1 MPPHS
6 LSRTHAR
13 TRTHISTSA
22 YVHAR
27 ARAHTHT
34 FHQWLCCDRLVADA
48 LLDYQLLL
56 LRRCK
61 EEPRQVR
68 WSLMVSSG
76 LWWSPRFGLWIRSS
90 IRIQQ
95 LRSLPSTAASRTWKC
110 PLEATRVIMAQ
121 MNDISSRCTFGLMDK
136 EATCAE
142 WFPEQ
147 IVKQECWI
155 FAPRHDTVNQNSSFW
170 INRHRNRYVINF
182 KTATWLDWQKSAQRG
197 VWNQV

>member
-13 TRTHISTSA
+13 THISTST
-22 YVHAR
+22 YVHT
-27 ARAHTHT
+27 RAHARTHT

-95 LRSLPSTAASRTWKC
+95 LRSLPSTAAARTWKC
-110 PLEATRVIMAQ
+110 PLEATRVTTAQ
-121 MNDISSRCTFGLMDK
+121 MNDISSRCTFGLVEK

-142 WFPEQ
+142 WFCEPG
-147 IVKQECWI
+147 IVE
-155 FAPRHDTVNQNSSFW
+155 FLTPRRDTVNQNSSLW

-182 KTATWLDWQKSAQRG
+182 KWLDWQKSAQRG
-197 VWNQV
+197 VWNQL